1 MMLSESKEVLL
12 SPSFLLIT
20 YTTLSFSIDYEN
32 KVETLMFLPCFL
44 FIFRSKSQVAFDLM
58 SGGCLRSIKPDRICA
73 KP

>member
-20 YTTLSFSIDYEN
+20 YTTLSFFPVDYEN

-44 FIFRSKSQVAFDLM
+44 FLFSDQNLK
-58 SGGCLRSIKPDRICA
+58 
-73 KP
+73 